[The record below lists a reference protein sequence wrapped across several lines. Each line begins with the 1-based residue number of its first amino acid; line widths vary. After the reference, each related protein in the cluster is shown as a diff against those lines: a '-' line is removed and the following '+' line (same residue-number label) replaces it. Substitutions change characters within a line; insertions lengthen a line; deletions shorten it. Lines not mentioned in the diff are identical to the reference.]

1 MYNRVLVLIVGILLS
16 AMTIKLIYTANLVT
30 FLTASPFIILS
41 FMALVCM
48 WVLDD

>member
-1 MYNRVLVLIVGILLS
+1 MYAKVLVIIVGMMLS
-16 AMTIKLIYTANLVT
+16 AIIIKLIYTANLINY
-30 FLTASPFIILS
+30 LKASPFIIGS